1 MRVRVRVCLCVSRC
15 ANYRSDI
22 QHRYLQICLYIS
34 DIPPYISNI
43 HPYTVLYTAD
53 MHQTESV
60 EDDGSADE
68 YFDTI
73 VFRGTIQ
80 HVDTPFL

>member
-1 MRVRVRVCLCVSRC
+1 M
-15 ANYRSDI
+15 
-22 QHRYLQICLYIS
+22 YIS

-68 YFDTI
+68 YFDT
-73 VFRGTIQ
+73 VLHEDQLEEPEGVGGEGLEY
-80 HVDTPFL
+80 VDTQLVQNGIFKREAVHWI